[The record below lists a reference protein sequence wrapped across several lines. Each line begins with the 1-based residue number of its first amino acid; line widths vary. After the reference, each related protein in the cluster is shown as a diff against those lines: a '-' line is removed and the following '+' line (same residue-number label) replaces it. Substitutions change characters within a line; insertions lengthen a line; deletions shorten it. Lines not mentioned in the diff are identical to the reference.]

1 MFISI
6 KVSLTRLI
14 HSVHRPFVRSDLGH
28 LVLSPRSAHHSVR
41 CHLLWVWLCGVD
53 ASDPVCLHPSLQL
66 WRTHVANSV
75 QQVRVYLYNLKLSFS
90 IHLTLNM
97 TSPQV
102 VETSITN
109 NSSFQNLI
117 SCGRSQHTTYFF
129 FKFLHF
135 AVGGLGSLLRL
146 CQLPTHGPMICCH
159 LSSTVLQ
166 NTLFGMLK
174 SQL

>member
-1 MFISI
+1 LTPWQSMIPLNFPWLLCFWNSCLVCDLPVNVLI

-28 LVLSPRSAHHSVR
+28 LVLSPCSAHHSIR

-53 ASDPVCLHPSLQL
+53 ASDPVCVHPSLQL

-75 QQVRVYLYNLKLSFS
+75 QQVRVHLYNLKLSFS

-102 VETSITN
+102 VETSVAN
-109 NSSFQNLI
+109 NSSFQN
-117 SCGRSQHTTYFF
+117 
-129 FKFLHF
+129 
-135 AVGGLGSLLRL
+135 
-146 CQLPTHGPMICCH
+146 
-159 LSSTVLQ
+159 
-166 NTLFGMLK
+166 
-174 SQL
+174 